1 VRLRAAHGQTVR
13 TRSIRLEITMPI
25 ETPPQPLMT
34 PTEVARLLN
43 VTTKTL
49 REWRLSQPR
58 RGPESVKLGDGKSA
72 AVRYR
77 RESVAA
83 WLEARTK

>member
-1 VRLRAAHGQTVR
+1 
-13 TRSIRLEITMPI
+13 MPTD
-25 ETPPQPLMT
+25 TPSHPLMT
-34 PTEVARLLN
+34 PTEVARMLN